1 MKENDAAMDWS
12 GYACVIG
19 GREEM
24 EAAVRM
30 NDVREEYIKR
40 KKLEIGEKNS
50 NFVKVLI
57 WSIQI

>member
-12 GYACVIG
+12 GYECVIG

-40 KKLEIGEKNS
+40 KNRNWRKE
-50 NFVKVLI
+50 
-57 WSIQI
+57 Q

>member
-1 MKENDAAMDWS
+1 
-12 GYACVIG
+12 VIG